1 MQIPLTADA
10 APTKDKDWEEH
21 PRRHWQGVGK
31 GCEEE
36 LYSKWEG
43 REKREQTMST
53 QLNQMYT
60 LCSEV
65 YVTSQT

>member
-21 PRRHWQGVGK
+21 PRRHWEGVGK

-43 REKREQTMST
+43 
-53 QLNQMYT
+53 
-60 LCSEV
+60 
-65 YVTSQT
+65 